1 MVLIIIWFWLF
12 YLFIKWILSDDN
24 IKTDEIQDEFE
35 EKLDSI
41 KDVIEELDELYE
53 EQAKRAYPTQVETLN
68 SKIKT
73 REKLLEELLSKI

>member
-41 KDVIEELDELYE
+41 KDVIEELD
-53 EQAKRAYPTQVETLN
+53 
-68 SKIKT
+68 
-73 REKLLEELLSKI
+73 